1 MNILAALMLYW
12 PIWLLTFEVI
22 IILVLYRFVL
32 REWIV
37 SHWEEKVK
45 EDDGDWLIDLLQP
58 VIDEVSENIL
68 TLAPRAVVDVI
79 KGELLSS
86 QGNLARVSK
95 PDGNNEIEVGLG
107 MAEGL
112 LKELG
117 LKNPNVI
124 MVTRLAQSLMSRI
137 GTDESQIEPNSSSVK
152 VKTGQELLNNL

>member
-1 MNILAALMLYW
+1 MIDTLLLYW
-12 PIWLLTFEVI
+12 PFWLVAFEVTV
-22 IILVLYRFVL
+22 ILILYRFVL

-37 SHWEEKVK
+37 SHWENKVK
-45 EDDGDWLIDLLQP
+45 EDEGGWLIDLLQP

-95 PDGNNEIEVGLG
+95 PDGSNELEVGLG

-112 LKELG
+112 LKDLG
-117 LKNPNVI
+117 LKSPNVI
-124 MVTRLAQSLMSRI
+124 MVTRLAQSLLSRVNEA
-137 GTDESQIEPNSSSVK
+137 ESQIEPNSNIIK
-152 VKTGQELLNNL
+152 VKTGQELLDSL